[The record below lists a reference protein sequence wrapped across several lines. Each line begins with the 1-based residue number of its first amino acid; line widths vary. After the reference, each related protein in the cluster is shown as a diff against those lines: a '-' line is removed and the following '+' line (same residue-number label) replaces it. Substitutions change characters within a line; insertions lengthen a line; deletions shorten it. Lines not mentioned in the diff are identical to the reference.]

1 MKRLTAYLALL
12 AILWLTPAFALD
24 TGDPIPALKA
34 TTLDGQP
41 FDLSAQKGKVVVL
54 NLWATWCTP
63 CRVEMP
69 ALDKFY
75 AKYRDRNV
83 VVFGLDENDPDD
95 LEEVKKVMADFTYP
109 AALGQAAALND
120 IRMPRV
126 LPITYVIDTKG
137 VIRAKLWPGGTP
149 VTEEN
154 LEKAVDPLLTAAP

>member
-1 MKRLTAYLALL
+1 MKQLTASLVLL
-12 AILWLTPAFALD
+12 AALWFAPALALD
-24 TGDPIPALKA
+24 TGDPIPALKT

-41 FDLSAQKGKVVVL
+41 FDLSALKGKVVVL

-63 CRVEMP
+63 CRTEMP

-75 AKYRDRNV
+75 AKYRDRGV

-95 LEEVKKVMADFTYP
+95 VEEVKKVMADFSYP
-109 AALGQAAALND
+109 AALGQSAPVND

-126 LPITYVIDTKG
+126 LPLTYVIDAKG
-137 VIRAKLWPGGTP
+137 VIRAILWPGGTP

-154 LEKAVDPLLTAAP
+154 LEKAVDPLLSATP